1 MPNPPRR
8 SRAPTAG
15 PRPTGG
21 ARTGSPAPAVSPSD
35 IKQIS
40 SPGASRRHWP
50 RRSGTNRITGTG
62 SVPLG
67 HRADRQPGAPAAGTG
82 PAGTPKARSSAPTV
96 ATSDIEQIGSP
107 GASRRHRPS
116 RNTASRIHQHRQ
128 CPPRTSSR
136 SAARARAA
144 GTGPAGMPRTGSPAP
159 AVSPQTS
166 NRSAPP
172 ERREPDHRQWPLW
185 APSSSAAAGTARA
198 PRAGHQSIHGF
209 ADIKLDR

>member
-50 RRSGTNRITGTG
+50 RRSGTNWITGTG

-82 PAGTPKARSSAPTV
+82 PAGTP
-96 ATSDIEQIGSP
+96 
-107 GASRRHRPS
+107 
-116 RNTASRIHQHRQ
+116 
-128 CPPRTSSR
+128 
-136 SAARARAA
+136 
-144 GTGPAGMPRTGSPAP
+144 RTGSPAP
-159 AVSPQTS
+159 AVSPS
-166 NRSAPP
+166 DIEPVGSPGASRWHRPCRNAANRITCSSSVHPGRRAHQQPGHQPQAPAPP
-172 ERREPDHRQWPLW
+172 DYRELDHL
-185 APSSSAAAGTARA
+185 
-198 PRAGHQSIHGF
+198 PR
-209 ADIKLDR
+209 